1 MTLLF
6 VTHAVSVL
14 VSIYPSIVSGVVS
27 GLTLSVIYYAIRIR
41 TRRHRRR
48 TALPSNLCPRINFS
62 PGEKDRNNP
71 EIIISNV
78 GMTELRLTTLCH
90 YKLLERGVIGFTSL
104 NTWKIKTQPDFS
116 SDSNN
121 GESFVIALDVEK
133 LHKLSADPIKS
144 GLFIQFTDQN
154 GYLFATQISINS
166 YQKAEQAVLSRNIKK
181 LKFPFN
187 RNHRSFTEKKLIKYG
202 ISIKFG

>member
-1 MTLLF
+1 MMTLLF

-78 GMTELRLTTLCH
+78 GMTKLRLTTLCH

-133 LHKLSADPIKS
+133 LDKFRDDPY
-144 GLFIQFTDQN
+144 GLFIQFSDQN
-154 GYLFATQISINS
+154 GYLFGTQIGINGH
-166 YQKAEQAVLSRNIKK
+166 QEEEQAVLSRNIKK

-187 RNHRSFTEKKLIKYG
+187 QNHRSFTEKKLIKYG